1 MQHYDVFNGDADGLC
16 ALHQLRLA
24 EPRESVLVTGVKR
37 DIALLAKVPVEDCA
51 SATVLD
57 ISMDKN
63 SAALNSLLDAGKTI
77 HYVDHHHPGDIP
89 KHPNLRANID
99 ISPTTCTSLLV
110 DHELQ
115 GRYRAWAVAAAFGDN
130 LLQSAREAAAPLNL
144 SEQQLATL
152 ERLGTLINYN
162 GYGASLDDLFFAP
175 ADLYRQMQ
183 PFADP
188 LAFAAEGETY
198 STLDQGYNEDM
209 AQAEALQSSDR
220 GDKHA
225 IYIFPDARWARR
237 VSGVYANTLVH
248 SAPAKAH
255 AILTAKPDG
264 GYLVSVRAP
273 LDNRTGADALVRQ
286 FETGGGRAAAAGINH
301 LPEADLER
309 FSAALQA
316 QYTP

>member
-37 DIALLAKVPVEDCA
+37 DINLLSKVPVEDCA

-63 SAALNSLLDAGKTI
+63 TAALNALLDAGKQV
-77 HYVDHHHPGDIP
+77 HYVDHHHPGEIP
-89 KHPNLRANID
+89 THANLRANID

-110 DHELQ
+110 DGELQ
-115 GRYRAWAVAAAFGDN
+115 GKFRAWAVTAAFGDN
-130 LLQSAREAAAPLNL
+130 LLQSAKEAAKSLNL
-144 SEQQLATL
+144 SQQELATL

-175 ADLYRQMQ
+175 DALYKQMQ

-198 STLDQGYNEDM
+198 KTLDAGYNEDM
-209 AQAEALQSSDR
+209 AKAEALQASERSDA
-220 GDKHA
+220 HA
-225 IYIFPDARWARR
+225 IYIFPNARWARR

-248 SAPAKAH
+248 SAPAAAH
-255 AILTAKPDG
+255 AILTEKPDG

-273 LDNRTGADALVRQ
+273 LENRTGADALVRQ

-301 LPEADLER
+301 LPAADLER
-309 FSAALQA
+309 FSEALQA
-316 QYTP
+316 QYS

>member
-24 EPRESVLVTGVKR
+24 EPLESVLVTGVKR
-37 DIALLAKVPVEDCA
+37 DISLLAKVPVEDCS

-63 SAALNSLLDAGKTI
+63 STALNTLLDAGKSV

-89 KHPNLRANID
+89 NHSHLRANID

-110 DHELQ
+110 DAELKGQ
-115 GRYRAWAVAAAFGDN
+115 FRAWAVTAAFGDN
-130 LLQSAREAAAPLNL
+130 LLQSACEAAKSLDLN
-144 SEQQLATL
+144 EQQLATL

-175 ADLYRQMQ
+175 DALYQQMQ

-188 LAFAAEGETY
+188 LAFAAEGDTY
-198 STLDQGYNEDM
+198 ATLDEGYNADM
-209 AQAEALQSSDR
+209 TQAEALQPTERDE
-220 GDKHA
+220 KHA
-225 IYIFPDARWARR
+225 IYVFPNARWARR
-237 VSGVYANTLVH
+237 ISGVYANTLVH
-248 SAPAKAH
+248 SSPSTAH
-255 AILTAKPDG
+255 AILTEKPDG

-286 FETGGGRAAAAGINH
+286 FNTGGGRAAAAGINH
-301 LPEADLER
+301 LPADDLER
-309 FSAALQA
+309 FSTALQS
-316 QYTP
+316 QYS

>member
-24 EPRESVLVTGVKR
+24 DPRESVLVTGVKR
-37 DIALLAKVPVEDCA
+37 DINLLARVPVEDCA

-63 SAALNSLLDAGKTI
+63 TEALLGLLAADRPV

-89 KHPNLRANID
+89 QHPKLRANID
-99 ISPTTCTSLLV
+99 ISATACTSLLV
-110 DHELQ
+110 DAELEGQ
-115 GRYRAWAVAAAFGDN
+115 YRAWAVTAAFGDN
-130 LLQSAREAAAPLNL
+130 LLQTAREAAAMLEL
-144 SEQQLATL
+144 SEEQLATL

-162 GYGASLDDLFFAP
+162 GYGASLEDLLYEP
-175 ADLYRQMQ
+175 AALYQRMH
-183 PFADP
+183 PYADP
-188 LAFAAEGETY
+188 LAFAAEDEAFAK
-198 STLDQGYNEDM
+198 LDVGHREDM
-209 AQAEALQSSDR
+209 AQAVALKPSEQS
-220 GDKHA
+220 DKHA
-225 IYIFPDARWARR
+225 VYIFPNARWARR

-248 SAPAKAH
+248 SAPSAAH
-255 AILTAKPDG
+255 AILTEKPDG

-273 LDNRTGADALVRQ
+273 LDNRSGADTLCRG

-301 LPEADLER
+301 LPADQLDA

-316 QYTP
+316 QYA

>member
-37 DIALLAKVPVEDCA
+37 DISLLAKVPVDDCN

-63 SAALNSLLDAGKTI
+63 STALNALLDAGKSV

-89 KHPNLRANID
+89 NHPNLRANID

-110 DHELQ
+110 DAELKGQ
-115 GRYRAWAVAAAFGDN
+115 FRAWAVTAAFGDN
-130 LLQSAREAAAPLNL
+130 LLQSAREAAKSLDLN
-144 SEQQLATL
+144 EQQLATL

-175 ADLYRQMQ
+175 DALYQQMQ

-198 STLDQGYNEDM
+198 ATLDEGYNADM
-209 AQAEALQSSDR
+209 AQAEALQPTER
-220 GDKHA
+220 GEKHA
-225 IYIFPDARWARR
+225 IYVFPNARWARR

-248 SAPAKAH
+248 SAPSAAH
-255 AILTAKPDG
+255 AILTEKPDG

-286 FETGGGRAAAAGINH
+286 FDTGGGRAAAAGINH
-301 LPEADLER
+301 LPADELER
-309 FSAALQA
+309 FSAALQS
-316 QYTP
+316 QYA

>member
-37 DIALLAKVPVEDCA
+37 DISLLAKVPLDDCA

-63 SAALNSLLDAGKTI
+63 SAALKALLDAGKHV
-77 HYVDHHHPGDIP
+77 HYVDHHHPGEIP
-89 KHPNLRANID
+89 AHANLRANID
-99 ISPTTCTSLLV
+99 IAPTTCTSLLV
-110 DHELQ
+110 DAELE
-115 GRYRAWAVAAAFGDN
+115 GKFRAWAVTAAFGDN
-130 LLQSAREAAAPLNL
+130 MLQGALDAAKSIGLN
-144 SEQQLATL
+144 ETQVATL
-152 ERLGTLINYN
+152 KRLGILLNYN

-175 ADLYRQMQ
+175 DALYQQMQ

-188 LAFAAEGETY
+188 LAFAAEGDTY
-198 STLDQGYNEDM
+198 KTLDAGYNEDM
-209 AQAEALQSSDR
+209 AKAEALQPSERS
-220 GDKHA
+220 DKHA

-248 SAPAKAH
+248 SAPAAAH
-255 AILTAKPDG
+255 AILTEKPDG

-273 LDNRTGADALVRQ
+273 LENRTGADELVRQ
-286 FETGGGRAAAAGINH
+286 FETGGGRAAAAGINS
-301 LPEADLER
+301 LPADQLER
-309 FSAALQA
+309 FSTALQA
-316 QYTP
+316 QYK

>member
-37 DIALLAKVPVEDCA
+37 DISLLAKVPVEDCS

-63 SAALNSLLDAGKTI
+63 SSALNTLLDAGKPV

-89 KHPNLRANID
+89 SHPNLRANID
-99 ISPTTCTSLLV
+99 MSPTTCTSLLV
-110 DHELQ
+110 DNELKGQ
-115 GRYRAWAVAAAFGDN
+115 FRAWAVTAAFGDN
-130 LLQSAREAAAPLNL
+130 LLQSARETAKSLGL
-144 SEQQLATL
+144 TEHQLATL

-175 ADLYRQMQ
+175 DALYHQMQ

-188 LAFAAEGETY
+188 LAFAAEGDTY
-198 STLDQGYNEDM
+198 ATLDEGYNADM
-209 AQAEALQSSDR
+209 AQAEALQPTEH
-220 GDKHA
+220 GEKHA
-225 IYIFPDARWARR
+225 IYVFPNARWARR

-248 SAPAKAH
+248 SAPSAAH
-255 AILTAKPDG
+255 AILTEKPDG

-286 FETGGGRAAAAGINH
+286 FDTGGGRAAAAGINH
-301 LPEADLER
+301 LPAEDFGR
-309 FSAALQA
+309 FSAALKS
-316 QYTP
+316 QYA

>member
-24 EPRESVLVTGVKR
+24 EPREAVLVTGVKR
-37 DIALLAKVPVEDCA
+37 DISLLAKVPVDDCA

-63 SAALNSLLDAGKTI
+63 GEALRALLAAGKSV
-77 HYVDHHHPGDIP
+77 HYVDHHHPGEIP
-89 KHPNLRANID
+89 TDAGLRANID
-99 ISPTTCTSLLV
+99 ISPTVCTSLLV
-110 DHELQ
+110 DGELG
-115 GRYRAWAVAAAFGDN
+115 GRYRAWAVTAAFGDN
-130 LLQSAREAAAPLNL
+130 LLQSAREAAAPLGL
-144 SEQQLATL
+144 SDAQLATL

-162 GYGASLDDLFFAP
+162 GYGASLEDLFFAP
-175 ADLYRQMQ
+175 DALYRRMQ
-183 PFADP
+183 PFEDP
-188 LAFAAEGETY
+188 FAFAAEGETY
-198 STLDQGYNEDM
+198 AVLDQGHNEDM
-209 AQAEALQSSDR
+209 ARAEALQPSEQ

-248 SAPAKAH
+248 SAPSKAH
-255 AILTAKPDG
+255 AILTAKPGG

-273 LDNRTGADALVRQ
+273 LDNRSGADALCRQ
-286 FETGGGRAAAAGINH
+286 FETGGGRAAAAGINL
-301 LPEADLER
+301 LPESELAR

-316 QYTP
+316 QYA